1 MNSQFENR
9 SNKPIVVAIG
19 GGSSTGKSTLART
32 LAAELSELRPV
43 ILCQDHYF
51 RDFAEYTPE
60 ERERVRTANHPS
72 AVHWAAFH
80 AALEALRAGGTT
92 TEPVAGTRLKLR
104 GAPTQTL
111 GPTDLI
117 LVEGLFALWD
127 ELSREIAD
135 LRLFTET
142 NDDERV
148 IRRIYRDVIERGG
161 DLERSIAWYR
171 RDVKPNYP
179 IYTASTRRYADL
191 VIVTDHSTEVA
202 VRVVC
207 DAIRA
212 MAARRNQRVLG

>member
-1 MNSQFENR
+1 MNSHPEDR
-9 SNKPIVVAIG
+9 SNRPIVVAIG

-32 LAAELSELRPV
+32 LAAELTELRPV

-60 ERERVRTANHPS
+60 ERERVRTANHPN
-72 AVHWAAFH
+72 AVHWSAFH
-80 AALEALRAGGTT
+80 AALDALYCGGTT
-92 TEPVAGTRLKLR
+92 VEPVEGTRLKQR
-104 GAPTQTL
+104 GAPEQTL
-111 GPTDLI
+111 GPSGLI

-127 ELSREIAD
+127 ERSREIAD

-148 IRRIYRDVIERGG
+148 IRRIYRDVVERGG

-179 IYTASTRRYADL
+179 VYTASTRRYADL
-191 VIVTDHSTEVA
+191 VIVTDHPTDVA
-202 VRVVC
+202 VQVVC
-207 DAIRA
+207 DAVRA
-212 MAARRNQRVLG
+212 MAARRR